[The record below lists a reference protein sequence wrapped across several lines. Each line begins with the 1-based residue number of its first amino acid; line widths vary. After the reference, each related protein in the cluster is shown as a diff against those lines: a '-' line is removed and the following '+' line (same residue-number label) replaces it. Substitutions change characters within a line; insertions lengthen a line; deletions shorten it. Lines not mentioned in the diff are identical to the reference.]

1 MFKIIGKYAHERSE
15 GLDEYF
21 KALGVPYIPRKMMCA
36 SNPTIEISKTDDDL
50 WTISTSTTFRTSTY
64 TFKLGEQYEE
74 TMPGNTLKCTT
85 TIEEDKLITVCKGP
99 QDSHITRTYVFSD
112 EGMTLT
118 YLDKKS
124 QKEAIRYFKR
134 SS

>member
-1 MFKIIGKYAHERSE
+1 MSKITGKYTHAESE

-36 SNPTIEISKTDDDL
+36 SNPTIEISKTDDDQ

-64 TFKLGEQYEE
+64 TFKLGEPYEE

-85 TIEEDKLITVCKGP
+85 TIEEEKLITICEGR
-99 QDSHITRTYVFSD
+99 DDLHITRVYVFSE

-124 QKEAIRYFKR
+124 QKEAIRHFKR